1 MLYMKTI
8 DELLPL
14 IRKKDLDQETVADAN
29 WLFKNHVAKLKND
42 NTLVWSAPDS
52 YINRIDYLLYGNY
65 LIIVGDYGES
75 IFCRESTFEF
85 WAFSDLGYIMSKIQA
100 SSENLTKYDKGVVW
114 DSNKAKNKLE
124 EFFRFFASEYWKIP
138 DALDNEVLDTHDQKR
153 EDYLYNEMLKI
164 PEFINI
170 KDQLLDAISSYDE
183 YRQRIFEIQNDLYR
197 AFGDSFYEFSG
208 LMSPGVKRSFRIE
221 AQFLGLRLA
230 LAQLGITEKN
240 LNE

>member
-1 MLYMKTI
+1 MKTI

-14 IRKKDLDQETVADAN
+14 IRKKDLDPETVADAN

-100 SSENLTKYDKGVVW
+100 CSENLTKYDKGVVW
-114 DSNKAKNKLE
+114 DSNKAKNNLE
-124 EFFRFFASEYWKIP
+124 EFFKFFASEYWKIP
-138 DALDNEVLDTHDQKR
+138 NTLDSEVLDTYDSKR
-153 EDYLYNEMLKI
+153 QDYLYTEM
-164 PEFINI
+164 I
-170 KDQLLDAISSYDE
+170 KDTKFIDIRNQLLDGIHSYDE
-183 YRQRIFEIQNDLYR
+183 YRQKIFEIQNDLYK
-197 AFGDSFYEFSG
+197 AFGDSFYEFKG
-208 LMSPGVKRSFRIE
+208 LISPGVKRSFRIE

-230 LAQLGITEKN
+230 LAQLGITETPQH
-240 LNE
+240 E